1 MWRGKTHSRDTR
13 LVDRERVH
21 GRVRVCVFSA
31 FEMSVISYP
40 SNFLGSQLRRGGV
53 QALVDKQ
60 TWFTN
65 TQLRYIIIS
74 MAMVDCELKHDVV
87 LCLATWGD
95 LMAWVQQQ

>member
-1 MWRGKTHSRDTR
+1 MRVMWRGKTHSRDTR

-40 SNFLGSQLRRGGV
+40 SNFLGGA

-60 TWFTN
+60 IWFTN
-65 TQLRYIIIS
+65 TQLRHVIIS